1 MTYENP
7 QTVDPA
13 VLDEAEETP
22 EIRLARDLAAGQESS
37 PAIRQVGQ
45 QAADSVAP
53 DEDKLDEGDL
63 DDYDQEQ
70 LAVEREKDSEKDN

>member
-7 QTVDPA
+7 QMVDPA

-22 EIRLARDLAAGQESS
+22 EIRLARDLAAGQEAS
-37 PAIRQVGQ
+37 PSIKQVGQ

-63 DDYDQEQ
+63 ADYDQEQ
-70 LAVEREKDSEKDN
+70 LAVEREKE

>member
-22 EIRLARDLAAGQESS
+22 EIRLARDLAAGQEAS
-37 PAIRQVGQ
+37 PSIKQVGQ
-45 QAADSVAP
+45 QAADQVAP

-63 DDYDQEQ
+63 EDYDQEQ
-70 LAVEREKDSEKDN
+70 LAVEREKE